1 MSPQGK
7 SSRPVVVNR
16 RARHD
21 YDVLETYECG
31 IVLTGSEVKSLRQGR
46 MQLREAYARVDDG
59 EVWLVG
65 SHIAPYDQAHGF
77 GAHEPDRSRKLL
89 LHRRQIDEL
98 MGRVQQQSL
107 TLVPMSVYF
116 HNGLAKVELALAKG
130 RRLYD
135 KRRAI
140 AERDANRDA
149 ARALAGRHE

>member
-1 MSPQGK
+1 M
-7 SSRPVVVNR
+7 VANR

-65 SHIAPYDQAHGF
+65 SHVAPYDQAHGF
-77 GAHEPDRSRKLL
+77 GAHDPDRPRKLL

-116 HNGLAKVELALAKG
+116 RNGLAKVELALARG

-140 AERDANRDA
+140 ADRDASRDA
-149 ARALAGRHE
+149 ARALAHRGE